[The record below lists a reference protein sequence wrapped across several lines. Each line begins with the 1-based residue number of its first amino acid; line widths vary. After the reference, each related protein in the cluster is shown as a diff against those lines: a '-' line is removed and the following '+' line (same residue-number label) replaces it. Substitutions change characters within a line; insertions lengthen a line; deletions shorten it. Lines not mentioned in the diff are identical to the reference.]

1 MEEERGITFGEIC
14 HLIKKRIWWILG
26 ISVIVALIA
35 ALAVGLVLNRG
46 KNDYSLT
53 FIIDFPG
60 VEAGQYPDG
69 TSFNYESV
77 VYSDQLE
84 AVKSAGTEEDP
95 NAFSNVDTAAMAS
108 RGAISIVADTRA
120 AAGSSSDET
129 EPTGSYTIT
138 VSSAYFTDAEQASA
152 FLRALAERTIETV
165 NEKAAGMDF
174 RMDVSTEGETTTY
187 SIAGYASAQT
197 YANKLSI
204 LSSQNSYLLSQYDRL
219 ISNGL
224 YTSFQYEGKS
234 MQTLRAE
241 AEASV
246 STELS
251 RLQTELNTYQYVRN
265 DSDALTSIANY
276 VDRLQENTSK
286 IADLQEQYQR
296 DLQTISDTLSNSQL
310 QVIISALEGY
320 TNDIRSLTVAN
331 TELRRDIEKLCA
343 SIGFVFNENDYSF
356 VKSDA
361 AEAKGDKTQFEADLQ
376 ALYEVVLANSITAKN
391 AIVALYESES
401 EIVFRQ
407 TDVTV
412 IDNSTSVPL
421 IAVAGFVIAFLVM
434 SIIFCAA
441 DYPAY
446 KKQRDAKRAE
456 AAAEPDEALA
466 EAAAA
471 EDGKDGNS

>member
-1 MEEERGITFGEIC
+1 MEEESGITFGEIC

-60 VEAGQYPDG
+60 VEEGQYPDG

-108 RGAISIVADTRA
+108 RGAISIVADTRTTTD
-120 AAGSSSDET
+120 SLTSEL
-129 EPTGSYTIT
+129 TGSYTIT

-174 RMDVSTEGETTTY
+174 RMDVSTEGEATTY
-187 SIAGYASAQT
+187 SIAGYDSAQT

-246 STELS
+246 STELA
-251 RLQTELNTYQYVRN
+251 RLQTELNTYQYVLN

-276 VDRLQENTSK
+276 VDQLQENTSK

-296 DLQTISDTLSNSQL
+296 DLKTIKDTLSNSQL

-320 TNDIRSLTVAN
+320 TNEIRALTVEN

-343 SIGFVFNENDYSF
+343 SIGYTFNEEDYSY
-356 VKSDA
+356 VPNASV
-361 AEAKGDKTQFEADLQ
+361 EVTDKTQFESDLQ
-376 ALYEVVLANSITAKN
+376 ALYEDVRDNSITAKN

-471 EDGKDGNS
+471 EDGKDENS

>member
-1 MEEERGITFGEIC
+1 MEEESGITFGEIC

-60 VEAGQYPDG
+60 VEEGQYPDG

-108 RGAISIVADTRA
+108 RGEISIVADTRTTTD
-120 AAGSSSDET
+120 STTSEL
-129 EPTGSYTIT
+129 TGSYTIT

-187 SIAGYASAQT
+187 SIAGYDSAQT

-251 RLQTELNTYQYVRN
+251 RLQTELNTYQYVLN

-276 VDRLQENTSK
+276 VDQLQENTSK

-343 SIGFVFNENDYSF
+343 SIGYVFNEDDYSY
-356 VKSDA
+356 VQSDA
-361 AEAKGDKTQFEADLQ
+361 AEAKGNKTQFEADLQ
-376 ALYEVVLANSITAKN
+376 ALHEVVLANSITAKN

-401 EIVFRQ
+401 EIVYRQ
-407 TDVTV
+407 TNVTV

-421 IAVAGFVIAFLVM
+421 IAVAGFVIAFLVT

-456 AAAEPDEALA
+456 AAAEPVEAFA

>member
-1 MEEERGITFGEIC
+1 MEEESGITFGEIC

-108 RGAISIVADTRA
+108 RGEISIVADTRA
-120 AAGSSSDET
+120 AADSSSDET

-165 NEKAAGMDF
+165 NEKAADMDF
-174 RMDVSTEGETTTY
+174 RMDVSIEGETTTY
-187 SIAGYASAQT
+187 SIAGYDSART

-241 AEASV
+241 AEVSV
-246 STELS
+246 STELA

-343 SIGFVFNENDYSF
+343 SIGYTFNEEDYSY
-356 VKSDA
+356 VPNASV
-361 AEAKGDKTQFEADLQ
+361 EVTDKTQFETDLQ

>member
-1 MEEERGITFGEIC
+1 MEEESGITFGEIC

-60 VEAGQYPDG
+60 VEEGQYPDG

-165 NEKAAGMDF
+165 NEKAADMDF

-187 SIAGYASAQT
+187 SIAGYASART

-251 RLQTELNTYQYVRN
+251 RLQTELNTYQYVLN

-343 SIGFVFNENDYSF
+343 SIGYTFNEEDYSY
-356 VKSDA
+356 VPNASV
-361 AEAKGDKTQFEADLQ
+361 EVTDKTQFETDLQ

-456 AAAEPDEALA
+456 AAAKPDEALA

>member
-1 MEEERGITFGEIC
+1 MEEESGITFGEIC

-60 VEAGQYPDG
+60 VEEGQYPDG

-108 RGAISIVADTRA
+108 RGEISIVADTRTTTD
-120 AAGSSSDET
+120 STTSEL
-129 EPTGSYTIT
+129 TGSYTIT
-138 VSSAYFTDAEQASA
+138 VSSAYFTDADQASA

-165 NEKAAGMDF
+165 NEKAADMDF
-174 RMDVSTEGETTTY
+174 RMDVSIEGETTTY
-187 SIAGYASAQT
+187 SIAGYDSAQT

-251 RLQTELNTYQYVRN
+251 RLQTELNTYQYVLN

-276 VDRLQENTSK
+276 VDQLQENTSK

-320 TNDIRSLTVAN
+320 TNDIRALTVAN
-331 TELRRDIEKLCA
+331 TELRRDIEKLCT
-343 SIGFVFNENDYSF
+343 SIGYVFNEDDYSY

-361 AEAKGDKTQFEADLQ
+361 VEATGNKTQFEIDLQ
-376 ALYEVVLANSITAKN
+376 ALHEVVLANSITAKN